1 MSKLFPNLQEEA
13 RTFRSSVSKC
23 FPRRI
28 RNNLVGGMESNKVLH
43 YICSEAEKRANRL
56 LGSLYSL
63 KREIS
68 HSQST
73 SIADYNV
80 LKRDE
85 QRWLET
91 NKENSLRPI
100 RRKRMWDLLNR
111 ARQISVDEDILTS
124 DFRRARE
131 PEKSESESSFPNKW
145 RIFQELREARNS
157 WGEAL
162 QIAPDWDSQKM
173 LSQSL
178 RRLFIVRVNSTD
190 VHTGEARGGA
200 GDDASI
206 LCAEFTVARIPKE
219 IRIVFK
225 SQETGE
231 STLRI
236 IPIQNSLLS
245 GMPSDDDRYELDEL
259 SFPALNRFALLSGRG
274 EIN

>member
-1 MSKLFPNLQEEA
+1 MAKLFPNVQCEA
-13 RTFRSSVSKC
+13 RAFCSSVSTR

-28 RNNLVGGMESNKVLH
+28 RGKLVEDTALQ
-43 YICSEAEKRANRL
+43 YICSEADKRANRL
-56 LGSLYSL
+56 LGSLHSL
-63 KREIS
+63 EREIS

-73 SIADYNV
+73 SIAGYNALHKV
-80 LKRDE
+80 V
-85 QRWLET
+85 QRWLEI
-91 NKENSLRPI
+91 NKEDPLKPT
-100 RRKRMWDLLNR
+100 RRKRLWDSLIR
-111 ARQISVDEDILTS
+111 ARRITVDEDILTS

-145 RIFQELREARNS
+145 RIFQELREARKS

-178 RRLFIVRVNSTD
+178 RRLFKVRVNSTD

-200 GDDASI
+200 GNDASI

>member
-1 MSKLFPNLQEEA
+1 MSKLFPNVQEEA

-91 NKENSLRPI
+91 NIENSLRPI

-111 ARQISVDEDILTS
+111 ARQISVEESTLTS
-124 DFRRARE
+124 DFRQATKTE
-131 PEKSESESSFPNKW
+131 EIDSESAFPNKW
-145 RIFQELREARNS
+145 RIFQELREARKS

-162 QIAPDWDSQKM
+162 QIAPDWDSQKK

-178 RRLFIVRVNSTD
+178 RRLFKAGANQTN
-190 VHTGEARGGA
+190 VHKGEASGGA
-200 GDDASI
+200 GNDALV

-219 IRIVFK
+219 MRIIFK

-231 STLRI
+231 STLTI
-236 IPIQNSLLS
+236 IPILHSRSCGKQ
-245 GMPSDDDRYELDEL
+245 GVDDRDELDE
-259 SFPALNRFALLSGRG
+259 
-274 EIN
+274 